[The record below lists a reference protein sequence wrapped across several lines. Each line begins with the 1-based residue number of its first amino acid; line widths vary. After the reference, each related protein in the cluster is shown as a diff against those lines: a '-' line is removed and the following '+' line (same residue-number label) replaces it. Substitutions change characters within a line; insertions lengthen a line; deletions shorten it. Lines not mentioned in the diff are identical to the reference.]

1 MLPIA
6 CLLLLAT
13 SGLLAMQAGLSSVWF
28 WIPEVATATCLVLA
42 WRIGSGS
49 EKRSSRAGGNRPTS
63 REVSAVLS
71 GLPRSSRGRL
81 GV

>member
-13 SGLLAMQAGLSSVWF
+13 SGLLALQAGLSSVWF

-42 WRIGSGS
+42 WRIGGGS
-49 EKRSSRAGGNRPTS
+49 EKRSFRVASDRPLS

-71 GLPRSSRGRL
+71 GVPRSSRGRL